1 MEVENMMPDRPRH
14 LNQLEL
20 ELLALSD
27 EAMLLEVLDGFIAG
41 LLVCPEPIPAR
52 EWLHWVWDSDGG
64 DRPAFESLEQFNR
77 VLGLVTQYYD
87 GIARTLAERPDRYRP
102 LFAVDARNNDIL
114 WELWI
119 DGFETAYKLR
129 PSAWRKYFTADPKAA
144 QAISGLRTLIGINQR
159 NPRPSEEAQDAPGVT
174 APEDIERWTVI
185 LGKCRLTMPNLDS
198 RQDLHGSTA
207 HGDSVQPRM
216 GNLF

>member
-1 MEVENMMPDRPRH
+1 MAAMEVENMMAGRPRH
-14 LNQLEL
+14 LNELEL

-41 LLVCPEPIPAR
+41 LLVCPEPILAR
-52 EWLHWVWDSDGG
+52 EWLHWVWDKDGG
-64 DRPAFESLEQFNR
+64 DKPAFESPEQFNR

-87 GIARTLAERPDRYRP
+87 GIARTLGERPDRYRP

-129 PSAWRKYFTADPKAA
+129 PAAWRKYLTADSKAA
-144 QAISGLRTLIGINQR
+144 QAIAGLRTLIGVHQR
-159 NPRPSEEAQDAPGVT
+159 NPRPSEEARDMPGAT
-174 APEDIERWTVI
+174 APEDIGRWIVT
-185 LGKCRLTMPNLDS
+185 LGKCRLTMSGLDA
-198 RQDLHGSTA
+198 RREHYGPAARGNFL
-207 HGDSVQPRM
+207 QPE
-216 GNLF
+216 

>member
-1 MEVENMMPDRPRH
+1 MAAMEVENMMAGRPRH
-14 LNQLEL
+14 LNALEL

-64 DRPAFESLEQFNR
+64 DRPAFESREQFNR
-77 VLGLVTQYYD
+77 VLGLVTQYYE
-87 GIARTLAERPDRYRP
+87 GIARTLGERPARYRP

-129 PSAWRKYFTADPKAA
+129 PFAWRKYLTADPKAA
-144 QAISGLRTLIGINQR
+144 QAIFGLRTLIGIYQR
-159 NPRPSEEAQDAPGVT
+159 NPRPFEEARDMPGAT
-174 APEDIERWTVI
+174 APEDIGRWIVT
-185 LGKCRLTMPNLDS
+185 LGRCRLTMSGLDTRRDHS
-198 RQDLHGSTA
+198 GPAAYGNPL
-207 HGDSVQPRM
+207 QPE
-216 GNLF
+216 